1 MASGAQAVAVVGAG
15 RLRGPCSNAPHA
27 RGVDSD
33 GRGGGRDP
41 PPLPFSCYRQ
51 LLPSPYAALFTPR
64 SARPWQL
71 IEAKEWEAVAVRDH
85 GQATGVPATPRGFWH
100 SFVTGKQQFFRPGR
114 GGSEDDRAAAAHSI
128 FLERLGMR
136 KYATRFDDEG
146 FDDPRLVRDMS
157 EDERV
162 ATLVDDFGMDIDDAR
177 RFSAAVIELL
187 TPDAEAFQ
195 EV

>member
-1 MASGAQAVAVVGAG
+1 
-15 RLRGPCSNAPHA
+15 
-27 RGVDSD
+27 
-33 GRGGGRDP
+33 
-41 PPLPFSCYRQ
+41 
-51 LLPSPYAALFTPR
+51 
-64 SARPWQL
+64 
-71 IEAKEWEAVAVRDH
+71 
-85 GQATGVPATPRGFWH
+85 
-100 SFVTGKQQFFRPGR
+100 
-114 GGSEDDRAAAAHSI
+114 
-128 FLERLGMR
+128 MR